1 MADGRDVV
9 AGLINLLEENKGKL
23 VGALPANQA
32 ALEQIIDGF
41 KMVQKKFFLKTEGG
55 THSAEDCVHLFN
67 ELLAAIDAGGNVQ
80 EKFDAFAGPSNTLIT
95 TAANWVI
102 RMT

>member
-9 AGLINLLEENKGKL
+9 AGLINLLNENKGKI
-23 VGALPANQA
+23 VETLPASQE
-32 ALEQIIDGF
+32 ALEKLIDGF
-41 KMVQKKFFLKTEGG
+41 NMIQKKFFLKTEGG
-55 THSAEDCVHLFN
+55 SHAANDCVELFK
-67 ELLAAIDAGGNVQ
+67 ELQAAIEAGGDAQ
-80 EKFDAFAGPSNTLIT
+80 AKFDAFAGPSNTLIT

>member
-9 AGLINLLEENKGKL
+9 AGLIVRLNENKGK
-23 VGALPANQA
+23 VTEALPASQE
-32 ALEQIIDGF
+32 ALEKIIDGF
-41 KMVQKKFFLKTEGG
+41 NMVQKKFFLKTEGG
-55 THSAEDCVHLFN
+55 THSAEECVELFK
-67 ELLAAIDAGGNVQ
+67 EVLAAIEAGGNAQ
-80 EKFDAFAGPSNTLIT
+80 EKFEAFAGPANTLIT